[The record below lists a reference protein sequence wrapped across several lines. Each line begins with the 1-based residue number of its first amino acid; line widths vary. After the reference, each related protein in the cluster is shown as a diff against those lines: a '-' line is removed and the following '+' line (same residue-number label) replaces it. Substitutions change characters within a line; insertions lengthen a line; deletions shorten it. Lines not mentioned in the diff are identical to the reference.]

1 MKIVTRSGVSAPT
14 PLFAVGVSCAIM
26 ALALPMRLRGASSAL
41 SRCCLEVRSL
51 SEVKT
56 TLKSSSVG
64 KALAEAL
71 SSTFGEAPKA

>member
-1 MKIVTRSGVSAPT
+1 MLTAIAELHRRRYSLSGLLRHHGAC
-14 PLFAVGVSCAIM
+14 FANEAERRIFC
-26 ALALPMRLRGASSAL
+26 AL